1 MSRDYLKLRASTFW
15 FRRIVPH
22 ALVPVIGCREL
33 SRSLKT
39 FDARLAKCRAN
50 HLSLVSE
57 EILKVARKPNRSIAH
72 DQAGLL
78 VKRLMNE
85 PLWESDTA
93 DEMIAQIRRGDTSQ
107 ADMLLNVG
115 ADELMELPEKKREHV
130 FGHITRIMESY
141 RSLVT
146 ELGAKVLD
154 KRLEA
159 SNMVNLVERL
169 TISEN
174 DIADVNQVAEMATS
188 IINDQQEI
196 IQRNNV
202 VKISPRFSKK
212 FVAFFDVKGNY
223 TKQTYIQNMKTVE
236 L

>member
-1 MSRDYLKLRASTFW
+1 
-15 FRRIVPH
+15 
-22 ALVPVIGCREL
+22 
-33 SRSLKT
+33 
-39 FDARLAKCRAN
+39 
-50 HLSLVSE
+50 
-57 EILKVARKPNRSIAH
+57 
-72 DQAGLL
+72 
-78 VKRLMNE
+78 
-85 PLWESDTA
+85 
-93 DEMIAQIRRGDTSQ
+93 
-107 ADMLLNVG
+107 
-115 ADELMELPEKKREHV
+115 
-130 FGHITRIMESY
+130 MESY
-141 RSLVT
+141 RNLVT

-202 VKISPRFSKK
+202 VKISPKLSKK
-212 FVAFFDVKGNY
+212 FVAFLDVKGNY
-223 TKQTYIQNMKTVE
+223 IKQTYIQNMKTVE